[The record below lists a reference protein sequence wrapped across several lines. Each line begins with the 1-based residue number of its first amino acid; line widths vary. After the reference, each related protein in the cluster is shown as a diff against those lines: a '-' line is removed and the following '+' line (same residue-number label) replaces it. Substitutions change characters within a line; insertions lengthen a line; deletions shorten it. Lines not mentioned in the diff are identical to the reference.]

1 MPLGTRRA
9 RGYVAAVRAR
19 ARAAAL
25 ADAVWAG
32 LWLGLFRREDLH
44 AVDGAFYD
52 AQALYRD
59 EAHNRRGL
67 LRWERRAL
75 GEHFPAQGRLLV
87 LGAGGGRELLPLAAA
102 GYAVEGFECNPTL
115 VAVAERLLAED
126 GAHAARVRPIARD
139 AAPEGEGPFDGVIVG
154 WGSYMLIA
162 GRARRVAFLRALRR
176 EVRDDA
182 PVLLSFF
189 TRPGRG
195 WRAGVVHA
203 VARTLRRLRGDEPP
217 DLGDD
222 LAPNFVHRFT
232 EAEIRAELAEG
243 GFALVDFE
251 PQGRGAFDSGNAVAR
266 AAPAAT
272 PAPSPAESPAASP
285 TR

>member
-19 ARAAAL
+19 ARAAAV
-25 ADAVWAG
+25 ADAVWTG
-32 LWLGLFRREDLH
+32 LWLGVLRREDLH

-52 AQALYRD
+52 GQALYRD
-59 EAHNRRGL
+59 DAHNRRGL

-75 GEHFPAQGRLLV
+75 DAHFPPSGRLLV
-87 LGAGGGRELLPLAAA
+87 LAAGGGRELLPLAAA

-115 VAVAERLLAED
+115 VRVAERLLAED
-126 GAHAARVRPIARD
+126 GASAARVRPIARD
-139 AAPEGEGPFDGVIVG
+139 AAPAGEGPFDGVIVG

-176 EVRDDA
+176 EVPDGA

-189 TRPGRG
+189 TRSERGR
-195 WRAGVVHA
+195 RARIVHA
-203 VARTLRRLRGDEPP
+203 VARAVRRLRGDAPP

-222 LAPNFVHRFT
+222 LTPNFVHRFT
-232 EAEIRAELAEG
+232 EEEVRAELAEG
-243 GFALVDFE
+243 GFALVDYE

-266 AAPAAT
+266 AAPV
-272 PAPSPAESPAASP
+272 PPPNG
-285 TR
+285 